1 MIEITKARTW
11 SEVNLSAIEENY
23 KALRARLEP
32 GTRFLGIVK
41 ADAYGHGAVRVAA
54 LLARLGCEYIG
65 VATLDEA
72 VSLRESGIT
81 LPILILGYTQP
92 ELAGILLEHDLTQTV
107 LDFDTAKSVSDFA
120 LSVGT
125 KIKTHIKIDSG
136 MGRLGFR
143 AKTEAEI
150 EAILQTINLA
160 GLDCEGA
167 FTHFAVSE
175 DVSDGFTEIQL
186 DFFKALITRL
196 EAESGKVFKIKHCA
210 NSGAVINCKG
220 SYFDMVRPGIALYG
234 HDPGCSPRDI
244 PLKSAMS
251 LKTRIIQIKELEPGD
266 TVSYGRAFTAREKT
280 KIAVLPIGYA
290 DGLFRA
296 LSGKTDM
303 LLHGHRVRQ
312 LGKICMDLSV
322 IDITGVP
329 DARLGDI
336 VTVFG
341 EDGGET
347 VSAKEL
353 AEICGTLSY
362 EILCAVSKRVPRVYL
377 GGAD

>member
-1 MIEITKARTW
+1 MEITKARTW
-11 SEVNLSAIEENY
+11 SEVNLSDIEENY
-23 KALRARLEP
+23 KALRARSGN
-32 GTRFLGIVK
+32 GTRFLGVVK
-41 ADAYGHGAVRVAA
+41 ADAYGHGAVKVAE
-54 LLARLGCEYIG
+54 LLSHLGCEYIG

-72 VSLRESGIT
+72 VELRESGIS

-92 ELAGILLEHDLTQTV
+92 EFAEILPKHDLTQTV
-107 LDFDTAKSVSDFA
+107 FDLGTAEQVSDFA
-120 LSVGT
+120 LKNGV

-143 AKTEAEI
+143 AKTEEEI
-150 EAILQTINLA
+150 KTILKTITLP
-160 GLDCEGA
+160 GLDCEGV

-175 DVSDGFTEIQL
+175 DASDSFNTTQL
-186 DFFKALITRL
+186 DFFTALVTRL
-196 EAESGKVFKIKHCA
+196 EAEAGVAFKIKHCA
-210 NSGAVINCKG
+210 NSGAVINCRE

-234 HDPGCSPRDI
+234 HDPGCADCDI

-251 LKTRIIQIKELEPGD
+251 LKTRIIQIKELEAGD
-266 TVSYGRAFTAREKT
+266 TVSYGRIFTAQKNT

-290 DGLFRA
+290 DGLFRT

-303 LLHGHRVRQ
+303 LLRGRRVRQ
-312 LGKICMDLSV
+312 IGKICMDLSV
-322 IDITGVP
+322 IDITDIP

-341 EDGGET
+341 DDGGET
-347 VSAKEL
+347 ISAREL

-362 EILCAVSKRVPRVYL
+362 EILCAISKRVPRVYI
-377 GGAD
+377 GGD